1 MNKNFQKYALVFLN
15 IINNWLEFLTILMLN
30 HELCRARRS
39 RLDYIIYGKSMHYSS
54 LPNNIINLT
63 YSGKKYIF
71 PTITLIDQWMK
82 HQSHLLNKYRS
93 LYIENAETQ

>member
-54 LPNNIINLT
+54 LPNNKLD
-63 YSGKKYIF
+63 IF
-71 PTITLIDQWMK
+71 REKIYFSYDYLNRSMDETSEPSSKQIPVTL
-82 HQSHLLNKYRS
+82 H
-93 LYIENAETQ
+93 